1 MKSILTSFYSNLFK
15 KEEIDL
21 QNQEELLIT
30 KTLNSQSSAVCNG
43 HLTLEVEELTNS
55 GQLGPGSKISK
66 DPQQRFMLIYSVLCF

>member
-21 QNQEELLIT
+21 QNQEELFIT

-43 HLTLEVEELTNS
+43 HLTLEELTNS